1 MNFHT
6 EGMEASQ
13 IEALRLCGK
22 AISERQFYLAG
33 GTALAIYYG
42 HRQSLDLD
50 WFSTQFLTEPLLLAK
65 ALKDT
70 GIPFVT
76 EKVEAGTLVGKIKG
90 VWVSFMEYTYSL
102 LQPLVQWEEMSCSL
116 ASLDDLACM
125 KLAAVAQRGSKK
137 DFIDLYVLATHH
149 RSLPEMLALYQKRYQ
164 VEDVTPVIYG
174 LTYFEDAESELSPR
188 LLWKTD
194 WKTVKKTIKD
204 MVRGVS
210 LK

>member
-1 MNFHT
+1 
-6 EGMEASQ
+6 
-13 IEALRLCGK
+13 LRRSDC
-22 AISERQFYLAG
+22 AA
-33 GTALAIYYG
+33 
-42 HRQSLDLD
+42 RQSASVNSTLP
-50 WFSTQFLTEPLLLAK
+50 FSTQFLTEPLLLAK

-76 EKVEAGTLVGKIKG
+76 EKVEAGTLVGKING

-204 MVRGVS
+204 MVRGIS